1 MSGSTVLIVDDE
13 HTLAR
18 SAKAFLADHGYEA
31 EVAST
36 GEQALELLERLQ
48 PDVVFA
54 DVRLPGMSGLDL
66 LKRIRDFD
74 PVIPV
79 IMVTAYGSIEGAVE
93 AVKLGAFDYVKKPV
107 DLEELKLLAD
117 RARENRLL
125 KQELSYYRR
134 RATRDVGLEGLV
146 GESPAIRAVLERA
159 RQIAALDET
168 PPVLL
173 TGETGT
179 GKGLLAHAIHA
190 SGSRAVKAFIEVNCT
205 ALPAT
210 LMEAELFGYER
221 GAFTDAK
228 ESKPGLV
235 EAAEGG
241 FLFLDEI
248 GDVDL
253 SVQGK
258 LLRAIEERAV
268 RRVGSV
274 RERKIDVHIIA
285 ATNRDL
291 EREVRQERF
300 RKDLYFRLAV
310 IVLHVPPLRERG
322 ARRAAL
328 ERALPA
334 GVQRE
339 VRESGARD
347 QCAGAR
353 PDARVPVARERPRAQ
368 PRHRA
373 RRVVE
378 SGSDPRRRAPV
389 PDEPAAE
396 RCVDRPRR
404 VAAAGWRPGRVGKVD
419 DRAGDARSRGEPDQ
433 GGPASRHLARHAAL
447 PAEEV
452 RVGWV
457 ITPKL
462 GEMAHSR
469 RSAVGVHGAGRCAT
483 ITCNGTSCEARARG
497 GLDWHD
503 PCEASQRLVVVD
515 HHRFF
520 REDATCR
527 GPSPNS
533 RSSSWGWKSA
543 PTPATPEPSW
553 DS

>member
-13 HTLAR
+13 QTLAR

-31 EVAST
+31 EVATS
-36 GEQALELLERLQ
+36 GEKAMELLENLQ

-66 LKRIRDFD
+66 LKRIRQFD

-79 IMVTAYGSIEGAVE
+79 IVVTAYGSIEGAVE
-93 AVKLGAFDYVKKPV
+93 AMKLGAFDYVKKPV

-125 KQELSYYRR
+125 QQELSYYRR
-134 RATRDVGLEGLV
+134 RATRDVGFPAML
-146 GESPAIRAVLERA
+146 GESPVIRAVLERA
-159 RQIAALDET
+159 RQIAALDEA

-179 GKGLLAHAIHA
+179 GKGLLARAIHA
-190 SGSRAVKAFIEVNCT
+190 SGPRAMKPFIEVNCT

-274 RERKIDVHIIA
+274 RERKIDFRIVA

-291 EREVRQERF
+291 ERAARQEQF

-310 IVLHVPPLRERG
+310 IVLDVPPLRERG
-322 ARRAAL
+322 QDVLLLTEHFLRAFNAKYGKVVREISPAARDLMLSYPWPGNVRELSHVIERAVLWSRGPMLDVEHLELTSPTRAGSADGGAPRTPTNADVEPGASTAAAAL
-328 ERALPA
+328 PPPGVDLAQWEKAVIERALREA
-334 GVQRE
+334 GGNQTK
-339 VRESGARD
+339 
-347 QCAGAR
+347 
-353 PDARVPVARERPRAQ
+353 
-368 PRHRA
+368 
-373 RRVVE
+373 
-378 SGSDPRRRAPV
+378 
-389 PDEPAAE
+389 AA
-396 RCVDRPRR
+396 
-404 VAAAGWRPGRVGKVD
+404 
-419 DRAGDARSRGEPDQ
+419 
-433 GGPASRHLARHAAL
+433 
-447 PAEEV
+447 
-452 RVGWV
+452 
-457 ITPKL
+457 
-462 GEMAHSR
+462 
-469 RSAVGVHGAGRCAT
+469 
-483 ITCNGTSCEARARG
+483 
-497 GLDWHD
+497 
-503 PCEASQRLVVVD
+503 QRL
-515 HHRFF
+515 
-520 REDATCR
+520 
-527 GPSPNS
+527 GIS
-533 RSSSWGWKSA
+533 RDTLRYRVKKFGLQ
-543 PTPATPEPSW
+543 P
-553 DS
+553 

>member
-1 MSGSTVLIVDDE
+1 VSGSTVLIVDDE

-31 EVAST
+31 EVAGS
-36 GEQALELLERLQ
+36 GEQALELLKSLQ

-66 LKRIRDFD
+66 LKRIREFD
-74 PVIPV
+74 PVLPV
-79 IMVTAYGSIEGAVE
+79 IMLTAYGSIAGAVE

-134 RATRDVGLEGLV
+134 RATTDVGFEGLV
-146 GESPAIRAVLERA
+146 GESPAIRAVQERA

-179 GKGLLAHAIHA
+179 GKGVLARAIHA
-190 SGSRAVKAFIEVNCT
+190 SGARAANPFIEINCT
-205 ALPAT
+205 ALPAS

-228 ESKPGLV
+228 QSKTGLV

-274 RERKIDVHIIA
+274 RERKIDVRIIA

-291 EREVRQERF
+291 DREVRRERF

-310 IVLHVPPLRERG
+310 IVLDVPPLRARGEDVLLLADHYLRLFNTKYGKVVRDLSAAARDLLRSYPWPGNVRELSHVIERAVLWSRG
-322 ARRAAL
+322 PTLDVEHLSLTSPADAGPVEQDESAAADAAAPAVLPPQGVDLGQWEKSVIEQAMREAGGNQTKAARRL
-328 ERALPA
+328 
-334 GVQRE
+334 GI
-339 VRESGARD
+339 SRD
-347 QCAGAR
+347 TLRYRLRKFGL
-353 PDARVPVARERPRAQ
+353 Q
-368 PRHRA
+368 P
-373 RRVVE
+373 
-378 SGSDPRRRAPV
+378 
-389 PDEPAAE
+389 
-396 RCVDRPRR
+396 
-404 VAAAGWRPGRVGKVD
+404 
-419 DRAGDARSRGEPDQ
+419 
-433 GGPASRHLARHAAL
+433 
-447 PAEEV
+447 
-452 RVGWV
+452 
-457 ITPKL
+457 
-462 GEMAHSR
+462 
-469 RSAVGVHGAGRCAT
+469 
-483 ITCNGTSCEARARG
+483 
-497 GLDWHD
+497 
-503 PCEASQRLVVVD
+503 
-515 HHRFF
+515 
-520 REDATCR
+520 
-527 GPSPNS
+527 
-533 RSSSWGWKSA
+533 
-543 PTPATPEPSW
+543 
-553 DS
+553 